1 MLCKGIILRRHHN
14 QIITSNNCLLLWAVY
29 YSEEVSLRLIRS
41 VFRFMNNK
49 TLICI
54 NPKFCWGEGGEHN
67 WYMVGLRILSSL
79 SLDDFV
85 CILFF
90 HHRAIYTLNTPGG
103 SKELLPLRRGIRRA
117 SKWSGCLKK
126 ARNFKMTQEVKF
138 YKCLKFIALR
148 SLITVSLSQFQ
159 RQFNEFS
166 WLRPWHMTALMLMYS
181 SHTETIPAQNTSQSV
196 STILLI
202 RRNLNLP
209 VISPPPPPPETLRY
223 TESVNE
229 YG

>member
-1 MLCKGIILRRHHN
+1 MTL
-14 QIITSNNCLLLWAVY
+14 Y
-29 YSEEVSLRLIRS
+29 VS
-41 VFRFMNNK
+41 F
-49 TLICI
+49 
-54 NPKFCWGEGGEHN
+54 
-67 WYMVGLRILSSL
+67 
-79 SLDDFV
+79 
-85 CILFF
+85 FF

-103 SKELLPLRRGIRRA
+103 SKELLPLRRGIRRV

-209 VISPPPPPPETLRY
+209 VTIELPRSSSFGNFKGLTRFWRSLSSIEKTKAASARM
-223 TESVNE
+223 VV
-229 YG
+229 